1 MANGSGLAIAGIII
15 GIVVATQVS
24 DFESADLDLPDV
36 NSTRDDDVDS
46 TRDDNADSTR
56 DEDDD
61 STRREVPTR
70 IDAGIPGVEVAG
82 AVTSVEG
89 SAKVVALTFSSGP
102 DPANTPQILDI
113 LDRHGVPATFCVIGE
128 QARDYPELVRRISD
142 EGHTLCSQGLSQD
155 PQLAGRDDAEI
166 RAEIEGARAAIQAAA
181 PGAAV
186 PYFRAPAGEFSARVN
201 EIAEAYEHTPLGW
214 SVDPRDWA
222 QPGPAAIVDAVL
234 DSARPGAI
242 FVLHDGGGDRSDT
255 VAALDVLITDLRT
268 EGYEIVV
275 P

>member
-24 DFESADLDLPDV
+24 DFESADSDLPDAS
-36 NSTRDDDVDS
+36 STS
-46 TRDDNADSTR
+46 DDNADSTL

-61 STRREVPTR
+61 PTQQDPTQQEVPTR

-102 DPANTPQILDI
+102 DPGNTPQILDV
-113 LDRHGVPATFCVIGE
+113 LGRHGVPATFCMTGE

-155 PQLAGRDDAEI
+155 PQLAGRDDAQI
-166 RAEIEGARAAIQAAA
+166 RAEIEGARAAIQAAV
-181 PGAAV
+181 PGVAV
-186 PYFRAPAGEFSARVN
+186 PYFRAPAGEFSAEVN

-234 DSARPGAI
+234 ESARPGAI
-242 FVLHDGGGDRSDT
+242 VVLHDGGGNRSDT
-255 VAALDVLITDLRT
+255 VAALDMLITDLQT
-268 EGYEIVV
+268 EGYQIVV

>member
-36 NSTRDDDVDS
+36 NSTGDDNVDS
-46 TRDDNADSTR
+46 TGDDNVDSTG

-61 STRREVPTR
+61 STNGEVPTR

-102 DPANTPQILDI
+102 DPANTPQILEI

-155 PQLAGRDDAEI
+155 HQLAGRHDAEI

-181 PGAAV
+181 PGVAV
-186 PYFRAPAGEFSARVN
+186 PYFRAPAGVFSPRVN

-242 FVLHDGGGDRSDT
+242 VVLHDGGDRSDT